1 MSLIQLLVWIFWW
14 IFNLLLMNIGIMNS
28 LYDPEAIGQTYEAVG
43 PERITMVRIKYTVR
57 PNKNSGIGI
66 LKVIWCR

>member
-1 MSLIQLLVWIFWW
+1 
-14 IFNLLLMNIGIMNS
+14 MNIGIMNS

-66 LKVIWCR
+66 LKVI

>member
-1 MSLIQLLVWIFWW
+1 
-14 IFNLLLMNIGIMNS
+14 MNIGIMNS

-66 LKVIWCR
+66 LKAFDVVKNQLVKRILKNN